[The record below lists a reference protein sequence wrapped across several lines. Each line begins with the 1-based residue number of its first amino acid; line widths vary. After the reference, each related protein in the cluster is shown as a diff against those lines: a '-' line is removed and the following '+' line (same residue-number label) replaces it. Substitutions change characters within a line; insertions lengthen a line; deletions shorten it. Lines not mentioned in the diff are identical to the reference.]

1 MRKLLNIIQNVILH
15 IGMILAFVIMVL
27 LVLDDFNPTMNFMDN
42 GITNAFLWILCAD
55 VVINAIIFII
65 KDRRK

>member
-1 MRKLLNIIQNVILH
+1 MKRIIERMILH
-15 IGMILAFVIMVL
+15 VGIILAFVIMVL
-27 LVLDDFNPTMNFMDN
+27 LVLDGFNPTMNFMDN
-42 GITNAFLWILCAD
+42 GITTVFLWILCVD